1 MEKRRERKWYQCLH
15 EPLELAVTTESPY
28 PKKAFFL
35 FITMARSLLV
45 GGRLL
50 SAGLALSMA
59 GTLALTGCTATKE
72 AAQQTGET
80 MGQAAKE
87 GAGAVGDAAKTAATA
102 TGNAALS
109 TAVTPV
115 VDLLKKSEGEVKAG
129 NIAAAV
135 AGMGGFKALWNVA
148 APIVQPIAGDKWPII
163 NTAANLVLSTFAPGT
178 TPTADKAGN
187 ALTGLIGPLS
197 ALMMANK

>member
-1 MEKRRERKWYQCLH
+1 MKRERKRYQCLH
-15 EPLELAVTTESPY
+15 ESLKLAVTIESPY
-28 PKKAFFL
+28 PKKVFFPL
-35 FITMARSLLV
+35 NTMARSLLL

-59 GTLALTGCTATKE
+59 GTLALSGCTATKE

-80 MGQAAKE
+80 M
-87 GAGAVGDAAKTAATA
+87 GDAAKTAATA

-129 NIAAAV
+129 NVAAAI
-135 AGMGGFKALWNVA
+135 ASMGGFKALWNAA
-148 APIVQPIAGDKWPII
+148 APVIQPIAGDKWPVI

-178 TPTADKAGN
+178 TPTADKAGS

-197 ALMMANK
+197 ALLMANK

>member
-1 MEKRRERKWYQCLH
+1 
-15 EPLELAVTTESPY
+15 
-28 PKKAFFL
+28 
-35 FITMARSLLV
+35 MARSLPV

-50 SAGLALSMA
+50 SLGLALSMA
-59 GTLALTGCTATKE
+59 GTLALTGCSTSTQE
-72 AAQQTGET
+72 AAKQTGDAV
-80 MGQAAKE
+80 GQAAKDGAGAVGDAAKE

-102 TGNAALS
+102 TGKAALAP
-109 TAVTPV
+109 AVTPV
-115 VDLLKKSEGEVKAG
+115 IDLLKKSEGEVKAG

-135 AGMGGFKALWNVA
+135 AGMGGFKALWTTA
-148 APIVQPIAGDKWPII
+148 APIIQPLAGDKWPLI

-197 ALMMANK
+197 ALLSAAK